1 MEGKGNLAVPPGL
14 GGQHRFTVKLSLPER
29 SVQPWRAS
37 SSART
42 VGNSRS
48 QPSNT
53 KELPFFWMRNWRN
66 WRAPGTPGSWGDNGW
81 CWDGG
86 THLSVNARRSPLG
99 SGGAHWVP
107 NGNLW
112 IPLGSEKDLVDPI
125 KFRMGTGRFSCIP
138 NGNLWIPW
146 GSKKDLV
153 DPIKFQ
159 MGTGRFY
166 CIPNGTGGSHGVP
179 RRPGGSH
186 WLPNLNPQI
195 GHPEPFPF
203 PTPLVK

>member
-1 MEGKGNLAVPPGL
+1 VEGKGNLAVPPGL

-86 THLSVNARRSPLG
+86 THLSANARRSPSG

-112 IPLGSEKDLVDPI
+112 IPLGSEKDLVDPS
-125 KFRMGTGRFSCIP
+125 KFR
-138 NGNLWIPW
+138 
-146 GSKKDLV
+146 
-153 DPIKFQ
+153 

-186 WLPNLNPQI
+186 WFPNLNPQI